1 MPSLWCTC
9 TVVYLGCCCGFHFGY
24 SGCVLICSWINSHN
38 KCSIYACLLEN
49 CSAQQTV
56 WAVWQSSERQCF
68 FGGFFSMGF
77 VDKKKIQ
84 SNSKSYPLKGLL
96 GFQRNLSFHSQANL
110 ANTWLY
116 CWVMS
121 VVSIDHRCRQLRC
134 RANTFYPGFN
144 TKTSVL
150 ARGAWHWYRLIKAL
164 KKWNTLAHLVEQTHS
179 TDSPGAL

>member
-38 KCSIYACLLEN
+38 KCSISLSRLFGPCGKVVSD
-49 CSAQQTV
+49 SAFWV
-56 WAVWQSSERQCF
+56 
-68 FGGFFSMGF
+68 FFSMGF

-116 CWVMS
+116 SWVMS
-121 VVSIDHRCRQLRC
+121 VVSIDHRCRRLRC

-164 KKWNTLAHLVEQTHS
+164 KKLNTLAHLVEQTHS